1 MTVGINSEKMATLN
15 IDLLDAIESINAISS
30 KLDIEI
36 NIISNNF
43 EGPGKDI
50 IINKLNLINN
60 DIGTVN
66 KNIYSYINDLSN
78 VKKVYAQ
85 QDVDLSTSILN
96 NIEKIEERS
105 DN

>member
-1 MTVGINSEKMATLN
+1 MTVGINSEKMATLS

-36 NIISNNF
+36 NIISNNMCF
-43 EGPGKDI
+43 KTQNDI
-50 IINKLNLINN
+50 TFNNLINN
-60 DIGTVN
+60 YIGTVN

-78 VKKVYAQ
+78 VKKVYGQ